1 CAMDRCAQP
10 VAAAIGMLRISA
22 QLREPGWLI
31 ELFQGQPARYRP
43 SAHADVEVQE
53 AAAPLL
59 VKHGLLPLAELP
71 QALPAC

>member
-1 CAMDRCAQP
+1 M
-10 VAAAIGMLRISA
+10 AAAIGMLRVSA

-43 SAHADVEVQE
+43 SAHADVEAQE

-59 VKHGLLPLAELP
+59 VKYGLLPWPSCPKHYRRA
-71 QALPAC
+71 